1 MIERIRQGLVA
12 GIAFLALASPATAQ
26 QPPAEDELTLEARQQ
41 HITAQIDDMAD
52 LLGRE
57 AMFPW
62 LQLFT
67 GRLPQGGSERIT
79 LSLDQDREW
88 EIVGVCDR
96 ACPNLDLALYGR
108 DDEML
113 VEDRL
118 PDDIPLLAVTTRAP
132 GSFQLEIIMT
142 ECESDFCM
150 WGVRPF
156 SRRSGGMLPD
166 RLADPRRSAG
176 RIP

>member
-1 MIERIRQGLVA
+1 MRYTRRGLTTA
-12 GIAFLALASPATAQ
+12 IALLALVSPAAAQ
-26 QPPAEDELTLEARQQ
+26 QPQSEEELTVEARQQ
-41 HITAQIDDMAD
+41 RITAQIDDMAD
-52 LLGRE
+52 LLGQE

-67 GRLPQGGSERIT
+67 GRLPEGGSERIT
-79 LSLDQDREW
+79 LSLDQDRDW
-88 EIVGVCDR
+88 EIVGVCDQ

-132 GSFQLEIIMT
+132 GSFQLEIIMS

-156 SRRSGGMLPD
+156 SRRSGGLRD
-166 RLADPRRSAG
+166 
-176 RIP
+176 